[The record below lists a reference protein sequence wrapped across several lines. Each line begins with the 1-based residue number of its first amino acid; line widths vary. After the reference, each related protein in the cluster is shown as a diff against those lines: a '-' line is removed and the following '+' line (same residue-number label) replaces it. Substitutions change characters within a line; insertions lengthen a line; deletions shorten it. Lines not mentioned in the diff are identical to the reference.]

1 MTGQGDKGRRDREI
15 ERQGDR
21 EIERQRELEDRRE
34 RECVFVYVSSVF
46 AWDVL
51 TRVSDLTFAV

>member
-34 RECVFVYVSSVF
+34 RVCVNMC
-46 AWDVL
+46 
-51 TRVSDLTFAV
+51 T